1 MKAAD
6 WELFGNL
13 LDLPSPAAQVEYLD
27 RVGAD
32 DPALRGRLEA
42 LLREHERAGNFLENS
57 ASAPAGERAAAPANA
72 GEGPGSVIGRYKLL
86 ELIGEGGFG
95 AVYMAEQREPVRRKV
110 ALKIIKLGM
119 DTRQV
124 TGRFEAER
132 QALALMDHPNIARV
146 LDGGTT
152 DRGRPYFV
160 MELVRGLPLTR
171 FCDERRLGTR
181 ERLELLITVCSAVQ
195 HAHQKGIIHRDLKP
209 SNVLVTLYDDRPVP
223 KVIDFGIA
231 KALQGELTD
240 KTVFTRF
247 HEFLGTP
254 AYMSPEQTQ
263 LNGLDA
269 DTRSDIYALGVLL
282 YELLTGRPPFDSQE
296 LLTAGLD
303 EMRRRIREDEPV
315 RPSTRLRTLAAHDA
329 DTVARLRNTQPAR
342 LASLLRGDLD
352 WIVLKCLEKDRARR
366 YESASALAQDLAR
379 HLANEPVMAAA
390 PSLTYRLGKLVRRH
404 RTGVLTVAA
413 ALAFLL
419 LTVVVSS
426 SFAFRTWRAERVARE
441 EAAVA
446 EAVSQ
451 FFNEDLFAVADGGA
465 EPDPELTM
473 RGLLDRAALQL
484 EGRFRE
490 QPRVEASVRAALGRT
505 YFNLG
510 QYAAALSHWERAAT
524 LCRDA
529 LGEEHRQTLLAR
541 SDVARARLALEQR
554 MEARELAE
562 DVLASAT
569 ATYGRDHPL
578 TVKFLSRLALVC
590 YRLSDNPRARETS
603 AEAVA
608 LARLV
613 PGVETE
619 DLVHAMHVYG
629 RMLGRSGERDRGEQQ
644 LREALELAR
653 RRLQDTHPLTVRAK
667 NALAAFCYD
676 HQIRIPEAEQLY
688 LEALAQQRRAFG
700 DAHPLTLNLR
710 YNLAILYA
718 HREPVRLHLALAHR
732 LRLLEHRPLLDASPA
747 TARPILNLLLHTP
760 PDAIAPPTP
769 LSVEGWRILATP
781 PPPEWAQRDFDD
793 AGWLAARPAEA
804 RALWFRRRLPW
815 SNDRSIR
822 PWVYVRGPGEFR
834 VFLNGIAAQAVFT
847 TRPVAHHVF
856 LFPPEALATLRAEDN
871 VLAIEARGLDP
882 GEPAEMAIHRI
893 PAVPEASPRAG

>member
-1 MKAAD
+1 MKAG
-6 WELFGNL
+6 EREHFGNV
-13 LDLPSPAAQVEYLD
+13 LDLPSPTARAAYLE
-27 RVGAD
+27 RVGAE
-32 DPALRGRLEA
+32 DPALRQRLAA
-42 LLREHERAGNFLENS
+42 LLREHEQAGGFLEGG
-57 ASAPAGERAAAPANA
+57 APAPAPSAATPLA

-86 ELIGEGGFG
+86 ERIGEGGFG
-95 AVYMAEQREPVRRKV
+95 VVYMAEQREPVRRKV

-119 DTRQV
+119 DTKQV
-124 TGRFEAER
+124 IGRFEAER

-146 LDGGTT
+146 LDGGAT

-160 MELVRGLPLTR
+160 MELVRGLPLTG

-181 ERLELLITVCSAVQ
+181 ERIELFITVCSAVQ

-303 EMRRRIREDEPV
+303 EMRRRIREDEPM
-315 RPSTRLRTLAAHDA
+315 RPSTRLRTLAGQDA
-329 DTVARLRNTQPAR
+329 DTVARQRNTQPAR
-342 LASLLRGDLD
+342 LAGLLRGDLD

-379 HLANEPVMAAA
+379 HLADEPVTAAA
-390 PSLTYRLGKLVRRH
+390 PGLAYRLGKLVRRH
-404 RTGVLTVAA
+404 RTGVLVGAGGL
-413 ALAFLL
+413 ALLVVTA
-419 LTVVVSS
+419 VVSS
-426 SFAFRTWRAERVARE
+426 GFAFRTWRAERVARE

-446 EAVSQ
+446 AAVSQ
-451 FFNEDLFAVADGGA
+451 FFNEDLFAVADGGT

-473 RGLLDRAALQL
+473 RGLLDRAAVQL

-510 QYAAALSHWERAAT
+510 QYAVAHGQWERAAA
-524 LCRDA
+524 LCREA
-529 LGEEHRQTLLAR
+529 LGPAHRQTLLAL
-541 SDVARARLALEQR
+541 SDVARARLALDQR
-554 MEARELAE
+554 AEARELAE
-562 DVLASAT
+562 QVLTSAT
-569 ATYGRDHPL
+569 AAFGRNDPL

-603 AEAVA
+603 AEAVT
-608 LARLV
+608 LARVV
-613 PGVETE
+613 PEVETE
-619 DLVHAMHVYG
+619 DLVHAMHVFG

-644 LREALELAR
+644 LREALALAR

-667 NALAAFCYD
+667 NALAAFYYD
-676 HQIRIPEAEQLY
+676 HQIRIADAEQLY

-700 DAHPLTLNLR
+700 EAHPLTLNLR

-718 HREPVRLHLALAHR
+718 HREPVRPHLALAHR
-732 LRLLEHRPLLDASPA
+732 LRFLEHRPMLDAPAA
-747 TARPILNLLLHTP
+747 TARPIVDLLSHTP
-760 PDAIAPPTP
+760 PEAIAPPKP
-769 LSVEGWRILATP
+769 LSADGWRMLAAVP
-781 PPPEWAQRDFDD
+781 PSDWTQRDFADGD
-793 AGWLAARPAEA
+793 WLTDRPGGTREL
-804 RALWFRRRLPW
+804 RFRRQFPW
-815 SNDRSIR
+815 SSDRSLR
-822 PWVYVRGPGEFR
+822 PWVCVRGAGEFR
-834 VFLNGIAAQAVFT
+834 VFLNGVAAQPVFT
-847 TRPVAHHVF
+847 TRPVAHHWF
-856 LFPPEALATLRAEDN
+856 LFPPEALATLRADEN
-871 VLAIEARGLDP
+871 VLAIEARELDP
-882 GEPAEMAIHRI
+882 ENPVAIAIHRA
-893 PAVPEASPRAG
+893 PAAPEGSPRSG